1 MAATKKKAKSSDK
14 KGKPK
19 ASQAPKVPEV
29 PEVVQTDEFHLPL
42 QDNSLGTIRS
52 NSRLMK
58 IVLLGIGLLVLGVIL
73 ILVLHDN
80 PVPD

>member
-1 MAATKKKAKSSDK
+1 MAVAKQKAKSSGK

-19 ASQAPKVPEV
+19 AAQAPKVPEV

-42 QDNSLGTIRS
+42 QDNSPGTIRS
-52 NSRLMK
+52 NNRLMK

-80 PVPD
+80 PVPN